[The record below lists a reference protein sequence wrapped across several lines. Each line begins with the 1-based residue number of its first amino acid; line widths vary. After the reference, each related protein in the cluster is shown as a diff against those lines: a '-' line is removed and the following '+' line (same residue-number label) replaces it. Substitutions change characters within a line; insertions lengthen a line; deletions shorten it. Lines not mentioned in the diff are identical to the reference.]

1 MVAEI
6 SIAPVLEQY
15 PGLGPIRCI
24 HPLANAG
31 GFSGSMLWRIE
42 REAGDLCLRRWPR
55 EHPSADQLTFIH
67 NVLGLWTF
75 GQSELSCIPG
85 PIWNKK
91 GKSFVLHDE
100 HHYELTPW
108 LPGKADFQENPSR
121 HRLASAMKTVARIHQ
136 VSQSQYPGLFQQSL
150 TLHSRRDQLQRLMAG
165 EANQIAA
172 AVERHASQALQA
184 RSRGLLSHFRRRAP
198 LAALKLNEASTVSV
212 PLFPVIRDLWHDHVL
227 FTGDDVTGI
236 VDFGAMRVDSAACD
250 LSRLLGSLVGNDR
263 EAWEFARH
271 AYNSVRP
278 LSTDEW
284 KLAQALDET
293 NAILSG
299 LNWLDWICVQG
310 RTFENYDAVYARL
323 DEMLVRL
330 EGKSYSPPA

>member
-1 MVAEI
+1 MAAEI

-15 PGLGPIRCI
+15 PGRGPIRCI

-42 REAGDLCLRRWPR
+42 REAGDLCLRRWPK
-55 EHPSADQLTFIH
+55 EHPSTEQLWFIH
-67 NVLGLWTF
+67 GVLHKLGE
-75 GQSELSCIPG
+75 GESSCIPV
-85 PIWNKK
+85 PILNKRRQT
-91 GKSFVLHDE
+91 FFAHDE
-100 HHYELTPW
+100 HLWELTPW
-108 LPGKADFQENPSR
+108 LPGKADFRENPSR
-121 HRLASAMKTVARIHQ
+121 QRLASVMKVVAGIHRI
-136 VSQSQYPGLFQQSL
+136 SQSQFPCPFQQSL
-150 TLHSRRDQLQRLMAG
+150 TVHSRRDQLQRFMAG
-165 EANQIAA
+165 EADQIAA

-184 RSRGLLSHFRRRAP
+184 RGRGLLSHFRRHAP
-198 LAALKLNEASTVSV
+198 LAALKLNEASTVNV

-227 FTGDDVTGI
+227 FTCDEVTGI

-271 AYNSVRP
+271 AYNSIRP
-278 LSTDEW
+278 LSADEW
-284 KLAQALDET
+284 QLAQALDEA
-293 NAILSG
+293 NVILAG

-323 DEMLVRL
+323 DEMLGRL
-330 EGKSYSPPA
+330 EGKSSSPPA